1 MLSSEYIHEK
11 ILDTTSCTSEDV
23 RKLAELMELYPYVS
37 SFPILYLKALANS
50 KDVRL
55 ESEIEKYAYR
65 ISSRALLFELLHPRF
80 EIEITPEKE
89 TIIQE
94 EVQAEIV
101 KEDENPILQTVEV
114 EEETIPEVKEK
125 IVEEIENHVLETIV
139 VEEETIPEVKEKIVE
154 EIENPVLEK
163 IEGKEEIVPEVQAE
177 IIEEIENSILEKIE
191 VEEEIVPKEKSEEF
205 KKENDQ
211 LEQLIQAAAI
221 SSSFM
226 ETNFQEEEKETKLE
240 IEKPISETII
250 VEEEITPEVQEEIVE
265 EIEKPIS
272 ETIVVE
278 EEITPEVQ
286 VEILE
291 EIEKPISEAIV
302 DEEEI
307 VPEVQEVIVEEIE
320 NPVSEKIEVKEETIS
335 EEESEEIKKEN
346 DQLEQLIQASAFS
359 SSFMETNFHE
369 VEKETKL
376 EPEIEKTLD
385 SELVAEKKIE
395 KITTPEKT
403 EIEPKSERSFS
414 SWLSL
419 GATTSAVNPME
430 TKVIKKETKHPEIEE
445 ETKKI
450 EYYNF
455 DKPKK
460 EFYSPVKKAKESL
473 SENNMPVSETLAKIF
488 ALQGNYPKSI
498 YVYEQLIL
506 IFPEKKSFFAT
517 QIKNLK
523 KKLNS

>member
-125 IVEEIENHVLETIV
+125 IVEEIEN
-139 VEEETIPEVKEKIVE
+139 
-154 EIENPVLEK
+154 PVLEK

-191 VEEEIVPKEKSEEF
+191 VEEEIIPKEKSEEF

-240 IEKPISETII
+240 IE
-250 VEEEITPEVQEEIVE
+250 
-265 EIEKPIS
+265 
-272 ETIVVE
+272 
-278 EEITPEVQ
+278 
-286 VEILE
+286 
-291 EIEKPISEAIV
+291 
-302 DEEEI
+302 
-307 VPEVQEVIVEEIE
+307 
-320 NPVSEKIEVKEETIS
+320 
-335 EEESEEIKKEN
+335 
-346 DQLEQLIQASAFS
+346 
-359 SSFMETNFHE
+359 
-369 VEKETKL
+369 
-376 EPEIEKTLD
+376 IEKTLV
-385 SELVAEKKIE
+385 SELVTEKKTE
-395 KITTPEKT
+395 QITTIEKT

>member
-65 ISSRALLFELLHPRF
+65 ISSRAVLFELLNPRF
-80 EIEITPEKE
+80 EAEIAPE
-89 TIIQE
+89 TQAVIQE
-94 EVQAEIV
+94 EVKNPIQETIEVEEERVPVVQAEIV
-101 KEDENPILQTVEV
+101 
-114 EEETIPEVKEK
+114 
-125 IVEEIENHVLETIV
+125 EEIEKPV
-139 VEEETIPEVKEKIVE
+139 VET
-154 EIENPVLEK
+154 
-163 IEGKEEIVPEVQAE
+163 
-177 IIEEIENSILEKIE
+177 IE
-191 VEEEIVPKEKSEEF
+191 VEEEIVPEEKNEDF
-205 KKENDQ
+205 QKENDQ

-226 ETNFQEEEKETKLE
+226 ETNFHEE
-240 IEKPISETII
+240 
-250 VEEEITPEVQEEIVE
+250 
-265 EIEKPIS
+265 
-272 ETIVVE
+272 
-278 EEITPEVQ
+278 
-286 VEILE
+286 
-291 EIEKPISEAIV
+291 
-302 DEEEI
+302 
-307 VPEVQEVIVEEIE
+307 
-320 NPVSEKIEVKEETIS
+320 
-335 EEESEEIKKEN
+335 
-346 DQLEQLIQASAFS
+346 
-359 SSFMETNFHE
+359 
-369 VEKETKL
+369 EKETKL
-376 EPEIEKTLD
+376 EPEIEKTPD
-385 SELVAEKKIE
+385 SEFVAEKKIE
-395 KITTPEKT
+395 KITILEKT

-414 SWLSL
+414 SWLSF
-419 GATTSAVNPME
+419 GAT
-430 TKVIKKETKHPEIEE
+430 KELEKATPAIEEKTTEIEPE
-445 ETKKI
+445 PKKT

>member
-65 ISSRALLFELLHPRF
+65 ISSRAVLFELLHPRF
-80 EIEITPEKE
+80 EVEIAPQAQTV
-89 TIIQE
+89 IQE
-94 EVQAEIV
+94 EVKNTIQETIVIEEERVPEAPVEIIEEIENPISETIEVEEKIIPEIQVEIVEEIENPISETIEIKEEIVPEDQAEIGEEIEKPV
-101 KEDENPILQTVEV
+101 LETVEV
-114 EEETIPEVKEK
+114 EEETIPE
-125 IVEEIENHVLETIV
+125 
-139 VEEETIPEVKEKIVE
+139 
-154 EIENPVLEK
+154 
-163 IEGKEEIVPEVQAE
+163 
-177 IIEEIENSILEKIE
+177 
-191 VEEEIVPKEKSEEF
+191 
-205 KKENDQ
+205 
-211 LEQLIQAAAI
+211 
-221 SSSFM
+221 
-226 ETNFQEEEKETKLE
+226 
-240 IEKPISETII
+240 
-250 VEEEITPEVQEEIVE
+250 
-265 EIEKPIS
+265 
-272 ETIVVE
+272 
-278 EEITPEVQ
+278 
-286 VEILE
+286 
-291 EIEKPISEAIV
+291 
-302 DEEEI
+302 
-307 VPEVQEVIVEEIE
+307 
-320 NPVSEKIEVKEETIS
+320 
-335 EEESEEIKKEN
+335 EESEDFKKEN
-346 DQLEQLIQASAFS
+346 DQLEQLIQASAIS

-369 VEKETKL
+369 EEKETKL
-376 EPEIEKTLD
+376 ELEIEKTPE
-385 SELVAEKKIE
+385 SEFVAEKKIE
-395 KITTPEKT
+395 KITTFEKT
-403 EIEPKSERSFS
+403 EIKPKSERSFS

-419 GATTSAVNPME
+419 GATTSAVNPIE
-430 TKVIKKETKHPEIEE
+430 KKVIKEETKQPEIEE

>member
-11 ILDTTSCTSEDV
+11 ILNTTSCSSEDV

-65 ISSRALLFELLHPRF
+65 ISSRAVLFELLHPRF
-80 EIEITPEKE
+80 EAEIAPE
-89 TIIQE
+89 TQTVIQE
-94 EVQAEIV
+94 EV
-101 KEDENPILQTVEV
+101 ENPI
-114 EEETIPEVKEK
+114 
-125 IVEEIENHVLETIV
+125 LETIV
-139 VEEETIPEVKEKIVE
+139 VE
-154 EIENPVLEK
+154 
-163 IEGKEEIVPEVQAE
+163 EEIVPEVQAE
-177 IIEEIENSILEKIE
+177 I
-191 VEEEIVPKEKSEEF
+191 VE
-205 KKENDQ
+205 
-211 LEQLIQAAAI
+211 
-221 SSSFM
+221 
-226 ETNFQEEEKETKLE
+226 E

-265 EIEKPIS
+265 EVENPISETIVIEEEITPEVQEEIVEEIEKPIS
-272 ETIVVE
+272 ETIVIE
-278 EEITPEVQ
+278 EEIT
-286 VEILE
+286 
-291 EIEKPISEAIV
+291 
-302 DEEEI
+302 
-307 VPEVQEVIVEEIE
+307 PEVQEVIVEEIE

-419 GATTSAVNPME
+419 GATTSAVNSIE
-430 TKVIKKETKHPEIEE
+430 TKVIKEETKQPEIEQE
-445 ETKKI
+445 SKKI

-455 DKPKK
+455 EKPKK
-460 EFYSPVKKAKESL
+460 EFYSPIKKAKESL

>member
-65 ISSRALLFELLHPRF
+65 ISSRAVLYELLNPRF
-80 EIEITPEKE
+80 EAEIAPETQAAIQEEVKNPIQE
-89 TIIQE
+89 TIVIE
-94 EVQAEIV
+94 EEIIPEVQAEIV
-101 KEDENPILQTVEV
+101 EEIENPISETVEVEEEIIPEILEEVENPVSEIIEV
-114 EEETIPEVKEK
+114 EEETIPEAQEE
-125 IVEEIENHVLETIV
+125 IVEEVEKPVSEIIE
-139 VEEETIPEVKEKIVE
+139 VEEEIILETQAEIVE
-154 EIENPVLEK
+154 EIENPISETVEV
-163 IEGKEEIVPEVQAE
+163 EEEIVPEVRAE
-177 IIEEIENSILEKIE
+177 NVEEIEKPVVETIE
-191 VEEEIVPKEKSEEF
+191 VEEEIVPVEKSEDF

-226 ETNFQEEEKETKLE
+226 ETNFHEE
-240 IEKPISETII
+240 
-250 VEEEITPEVQEEIVE
+250 
-265 EIEKPIS
+265 
-272 ETIVVE
+272 
-278 EEITPEVQ
+278 
-286 VEILE
+286 
-291 EIEKPISEAIV
+291 
-302 DEEEI
+302 
-307 VPEVQEVIVEEIE
+307 
-320 NPVSEKIEVKEETIS
+320 
-335 EEESEEIKKEN
+335 
-346 DQLEQLIQASAFS
+346 
-359 SSFMETNFHE
+359 
-369 VEKETKL
+369 EKETKL
-376 EPEIEKTLD
+376 EPEIEKTPE
-385 SELVAEKKIE
+385 SEFVAEKKIE
-395 KITTPEKT
+395 KITIIEKT
-403 EIEPKSERSFS
+403 EIETKSERSFS

-419 GATTSAVNPME
+419 GATTSAVNPIE
-430 TKVIKKETKHPEIEE
+430 TKVFKDETKQPEIEE
-445 ETKKI
+445 EPKKI

-455 DKPKK
+455 EKPKK

>member
-240 IEKPISETII
+240 IE
-250 VEEEITPEVQEEIVE
+250 
-265 EIEKPIS
+265 
-272 ETIVVE
+272 
-278 EEITPEVQ
+278 
-286 VEILE
+286 
-291 EIEKPISEAIV
+291 
-302 DEEEI
+302 
-307 VPEVQEVIVEEIE
+307 
-320 NPVSEKIEVKEETIS
+320 
-335 EEESEEIKKEN
+335 
-346 DQLEQLIQASAFS
+346 
-359 SSFMETNFHE
+359 
-369 VEKETKL
+369 
-376 EPEIEKTLD
+376 IEKTLV
-385 SELVAEKKIE
+385 SELVAEKKTE
-395 KITTPEKT
+395 QITTIEKT

>member
-240 IEKPISETII
+240 IE
-250 VEEEITPEVQEEIVE
+250 
-265 EIEKPIS
+265 
-272 ETIVVE
+272 
-278 EEITPEVQ
+278 
-286 VEILE
+286 
-291 EIEKPISEAIV
+291 
-302 DEEEI
+302 
-307 VPEVQEVIVEEIE
+307 
-320 NPVSEKIEVKEETIS
+320 
-335 EEESEEIKKEN
+335 
-346 DQLEQLIQASAFS
+346 
-359 SSFMETNFHE
+359 
-369 VEKETKL
+369 
-376 EPEIEKTLD
+376 IEKTLV
-385 SELVAEKKIE
+385 SELVTEKKTE
-395 KITTPEKT
+395 QITTIEKT

>member
-11 ILDTTSCTSEDV
+11 ILNNTSCSSEDV

-65 ISSRALLFELLHPRF
+65 ISSRSVLFELLHPRF
-80 EIEITPEKE
+80 EAEIAPE
-89 TIIQE
+89 TQTVIQE
-94 EVQAEIV
+94 EV
-101 KEDENPILQTVEV
+101 KNPIQ
-114 EEETIPEVKEK
+114 
-125 IVEEIENHVLETIV
+125 ETIV
-139 VEEETIPEVKEKIVE
+139 VEEEITQEIQAEILEEVEKPISETIEVEVEIILEVQAEIIE
-154 EIENPVLEK
+154 EIEKSISETIEVEVEIIPEAPVEIFEEVENPILEMV
-163 IEGKEEIVPEVQAE
+163 IVEEEIVPEVQAE
-177 IIEEIENSILEKIE
+177 I
-191 VEEEIVPKEKSEEF
+191 VE
-205 KKENDQ
+205 
-211 LEQLIQAAAI
+211 
-221 SSSFM
+221 
-226 ETNFQEEEKETKLE
+226 
-240 IEKPISETII
+240 
-250 VEEEITPEVQEEIVE
+250 
-265 EIEKPIS
+265 
-272 ETIVVE
+272 
-278 EEITPEVQ
+278 Q
-286 VEILE
+286 VE
-291 EIEKPISEAIV
+291 K
-302 DEEEI
+302 
-307 VPEVQEVIVEEIE
+307 
-320 NPVSEKIEVKEETIS
+320 PVSETIEVKEETIS

-359 SSFMETNFHE
+359 SSFMETNFHDE
-369 VEKETKL
+369 EKETKL

-395 KITTPEKT
+395 KIITPEKT

-419 GATTSAVNPME
+419 GATTSAVNPIE
-430 TKVIKKETKHPEIEE
+430 TKVFKEETKHPEIEQE
-445 ETKKI
+445 SKKI

-455 DKPKK
+455 EKPKK
-460 EFYSPVKKAKESL
+460 EFYSPIKKAKESL

>member
-65 ISSRALLFELLHPRF
+65 ISSRAVLYELLNPRF
-80 EIEITPEKE
+80 EAEIAPKTQAV
-89 TIIQE
+89 IQE
-94 EVQAEIV
+94 EVKNTIQETIVIEEEIV
-101 KEDENPILQTVEV
+101 PEAPVEIVEEIEKPFLETIEV
-114 EEETIPEVKEK
+114 EEETIPEVQAE
-125 IVEEIENHVLETIV
+125 IVEEVEKLVLETIK
-139 VEEETIPEVKEKIVE
+139 VEEELTPEVKAEIAEEVEK
-154 EIENPVLEK
+154 PVLET
-163 IEGKEEIVPEVQAE
+163 
-177 IIEEIENSILEKIE
+177 IE
-191 VEEEIVPKEKSEEF
+191 VEEEIVPVEKSEDF

-226 ETNFQEEEKETKLE
+226 ETNFHEEEKETKLE
-240 IEKPISETII
+240 
-250 VEEEITPEVQEEIVE
+250 
-265 EIEKPIS
+265 
-272 ETIVVE
+272 
-278 EEITPEVQ
+278 
-286 VEILE
+286 L
-291 EIEKPISEAIV
+291 
-302 DEEEI
+302 
-307 VPEVQEVIVEEIE
+307 
-320 NPVSEKIEVKEETIS
+320 
-335 EEESEEIKKEN
+335 
-346 DQLEQLIQASAFS
+346 
-359 SSFMETNFHE
+359 
-369 VEKETKL
+369 
-376 EPEIEKTLD
+376 EIEKTPD
-385 SELVAEKKIE
+385 SEIVAEKKIE
-395 KITTPEKT
+395 KITIVEKT

-419 GATTSAVNPME
+419 GATTSAINPIE
-430 TKVIKKETKHPEIEE
+430 TKVIKKETKEPEIEE
-445 ETKKI
+445 EPKKI

-455 DKPKK
+455 EKPKK

>member
-11 ILDTTSCTSEDV
+11 ILNTTSCSSEDV

-65 ISSRALLFELLHPRF
+65 ISSRAVLFELLHPRF
-80 EIEITPEKE
+80 EAEIAPE
-89 TIIQE
+89 TQTVIQE
-94 EVQAEIV
+94 EVKNPIQETIVIEEEITPKVQAEI
-101 KEDENPILQTVEV
+101 L
-114 EEETIPEVKEK
+114 
-125 IVEEIENHVLETIV
+125 EEIENPISETIV
-139 VEEETIPEVKEKIVE
+139 VEEEIS
-154 EIENPVLEK
+154 
-163 IEGKEEIVPEVQAE
+163 PEVQAE
-177 IIEEIENSILEKIE
+177 IIEEIE
-191 VEEEIVPKEKSEEF
+191 KS
-205 KKENDQ
+205 
-211 LEQLIQAAAI
+211 
-221 SSSFM
+221 
-226 ETNFQEEEKETKLE
+226 
-240 IEKPISETII
+240 
-250 VEEEITPEVQEEIVE
+250 
-265 EIEKPIS
+265 IS

-286 VEILE
+286 AE
-291 EIEKPISEAIV
+291 
-302 DEEEI
+302 
-307 VPEVQEVIVEEIE
+307 IVEEIE

-369 VEKETKL
+369 EEKETKL

-419 GATTSAVNPME
+419 GATTSAVNPIE
-430 TKVIKKETKHPEIEE
+430 TKVIKEETKQPEIEQE
-445 ETKKI
+445 SKKI

-455 DKPKK
+455 EKPKK
-460 EFYSPVKKAKESL
+460 EFYSPIKKAKESL

>member
-11 ILDTTSCTSEDV
+11 ILNTTSCSSEDV

-65 ISSRALLFELLHPRF
+65 ISSRAVLYELLNPRF
-80 EIEITPEKE
+80 EAEIAPE
-89 TIIQE
+89 TQTVIQE
-94 EVQAEIV
+94 EVKNPIQETVVGEVEIVPEVQLEIVEDAENPVIETVEVEEEIIPEVQEEIVEEVENPVLEAVEIEEKIIPETQAEIV
-101 KEDENPILQTVEV
+101 EEVEKPISETIEV
-114 EEETIPEVKEK
+114 EEETIPE
-125 IVEEIENHVLETIV
+125 
-139 VEEETIPEVKEKIVE
+139 
-154 EIENPVLEK
+154 
-163 IEGKEEIVPEVQAE
+163 
-177 IIEEIENSILEKIE
+177 
-191 VEEEIVPKEKSEEF
+191 EKSGDF

-226 ETNFQEEEKETKLE
+226 KTNFHEEEKETKLE
-240 IEKPISETII
+240 
-250 VEEEITPEVQEEIVE
+250 
-265 EIEKPIS
+265 
-272 ETIVVE
+272 
-278 EEITPEVQ
+278 
-286 VEILE
+286 L
-291 EIEKPISEAIV
+291 
-302 DEEEI
+302 
-307 VPEVQEVIVEEIE
+307 
-320 NPVSEKIEVKEETIS
+320 
-335 EEESEEIKKEN
+335 
-346 DQLEQLIQASAFS
+346 
-359 SSFMETNFHE
+359 
-369 VEKETKL
+369 
-376 EPEIEKTLD
+376 EIEKTPE
-385 SELVAEKKIE
+385 SEFVAEKKIK
-395 KITTPEKT
+395 KITIVEKT

-430 TKVIKKETKHPEIEE
+430 IKVIKEETKQPEIEE

>member
-11 ILDTTSCTSEDV
+11 ILNTTSCSSEDV

-65 ISSRALLFELLHPRF
+65 ISSRAVLFELLHPRF
-80 EIEITPEKE
+80 EAEIAPE
-89 TIIQE
+89 TQTVIQE
-94 EVQAEIV
+94 EVKNPIQETIVVEEEITQEIQAEILEEV
-101 KEDENPILQTVEV
+101 ENPI
-114 EEETIPEVKEK
+114 
-125 IVEEIENHVLETIV
+125 LETIV
-139 VEEETIPEVKEKIVE
+139 VEEE
-154 EIENPVLEK
+154 
-163 IEGKEEIVPEVQAE
+163 IVPEVQA
-177 IIEEIENSILEKIE
+177 
-191 VEEEIVPKEKSEEF
+191 
-205 KKENDQ
+205 
-211 LEQLIQAAAI
+211 
-221 SSSFM
+221 
-226 ETNFQEEEKETKLE
+226 
-240 IEKPISETII
+240 
-250 VEEEITPEVQEEIVE
+250 EIVE

-272 ETIVVE
+272 ETIEVE
-278 EEITPEVQ
+278 VEIIPEVQ
-286 VEILE
+286 AEIIE
-291 EIEKPISEAIV
+291 EIEKSISETIEVEVEIIPKAPVEIFEEVENPILEMVIV
-302 DEEEI
+302 EEEI
-307 VPEVQEVIVEEIE
+307 VPEVQAEIVEQVEK
-320 NPVSEKIEVKEETIS
+320 PVSETIEVKEETIS

-359 SSFMETNFHE
+359 SSFMETNFQE
-369 VEKETKL
+369 EEKETKL

-419 GATTSAVNPME
+419 GATTSAVNPIE
-430 TKVIKKETKHPEIEE
+430 TKVIKEETKQPEIEQE
-445 ETKKI
+445 SKKI

-455 DKPKK
+455 EKPKK
-460 EFYSPVKKAKESL
+460 EFYSPIKKAKESL

>member
-101 KEDENPILQTVEV
+101 KEDENPILETVEV

-125 IVEEIENHVLETIV
+125 IVEEIENPVSETIV

-177 IIEEIENSILEKIE
+177 IIEEIE
-191 VEEEIVPKEKSEEF
+191 VEEEIIPKEKSEEF

-240 IEKPISETII
+240 IE
-250 VEEEITPEVQEEIVE
+250 
-265 EIEKPIS
+265 
-272 ETIVVE
+272 
-278 EEITPEVQ
+278 
-286 VEILE
+286 
-291 EIEKPISEAIV
+291 
-302 DEEEI
+302 
-307 VPEVQEVIVEEIE
+307 
-320 NPVSEKIEVKEETIS
+320 
-335 EEESEEIKKEN
+335 
-346 DQLEQLIQASAFS
+346 
-359 SSFMETNFHE
+359 
-369 VEKETKL
+369 
-376 EPEIEKTLD
+376 IEKTLV
-385 SELVAEKKIE
+385 SELVTEKKTE
-395 KITTPEKT
+395 QITTIEKT

>member
-11 ILDTTSCTSEDV
+11 ILDTTSCSSEDV

-65 ISSRALLFELLHPRF
+65 ISSRAVLFELLNPRF
-80 EIEITPEKE
+80 EVKIASE
-89 TIIQE
+89 TQIVIQE
-94 EVQAEIV
+94 EEVKNPIQETIVIEDEIV
-101 KEDENPILQTVEV
+101 PEVQSEIIEIAENPVSEAIEV
-114 EEETIPEVKEK
+114 EEEIIPEVQ
-125 IVEEIENHVLETIV
+125 VEILEVVENPISETIE
-139 VEEETIPEVKEKIVE
+139 VEEEII
-154 EIENPVLEK
+154 
-163 IEGKEEIVPEVQAE
+163 PEVQAE
-177 IIEEIENSILEKIE
+177 IIEIAENPISETVEVEKEIIPEVQAEIMEVVENPISETIE
-191 VEEEIVPKEKSEEF
+191 VEEEVIPEVQAEIVEEIEKPIQETIENEEEIIPKEESEEF
-205 KKENDQ
+205 KRENDQ

-226 ETNFQEEEKETKLE
+226 ETNFHEEEQK
-240 IEKPISETII
+240 S
-250 VEEEITPEVQEEIVE
+250 
-265 EIEKPIS
+265 
-272 ETIVVE
+272 
-278 EEITPEVQ
+278 
-286 VEILE
+286 
-291 EIEKPISEAIV
+291 
-302 DEEEI
+302 
-307 VPEVQEVIVEEIE
+307 
-320 NPVSEKIEVKEETIS
+320 
-335 EEESEEIKKEN
+335 
-346 DQLEQLIQASAFS
+346 
-359 SSFMETNFHE
+359 
-369 VEKETKL
+369 KL
-376 EPEIEKTLD
+376 EPEIKKTLD
-385 SELVAEKKIE
+385 SEVVAEKKIE
-395 KITTPEKT
+395 KITIVEKT

-419 GATTSAVNPME
+419 GATTTAVNPIETTVILEE
-430 TKVIKKETKHPEIEE
+430 TKEPEIEE
-445 ETKKI
+445 EPKKT

-455 DKPKK
+455 EKPKK

-523 KKLNS
+523 KKINS